1 MALNHLTL
9 NHLTQDIKQTVREFY
24 NQVGWQEV
32 AQGVY
37 QNAVYEDLRPVAR
50 DYIHR
55 CHLRVARHLA
65 PRGRY
70 LLDAGSGP
78 IQYPEYLE
86 YSKGY
91 HARVC
96 ADISMVALQE
106 ARKRIGD
113 VAQGGHGLFVVC
125 DIAHLPFKANT
136 FEGMV
141 SLHTIH
147 HLPSEEHPRAY
158 DELYRVMTPGASGVV
173 VNGWGTARLANLAK
187 RLVRGAQSVPQSAQS
202 AAPGASQP
210 AEKSPSLAT
219 EPTLDGQAPLPAI
232 PQGRTFTRKTSA
244 AWLKQEIGSRIPL
257 EIRVWRTFSVRFMRT
272 FIREGRAG
280 RFWLRLL
287 YWLEERFPKF
297 LGENG
302 QYPMVIIR
310 KKQ

>member
-1 MALNHLTL
+1 VAS
-9 NHLTQDIKQTVREFY
+9 DIKQTVREFY

-37 QNAVYEDLRPVAR
+37 QNAAYEDLRPVSR
-50 DYIHR
+50 EYIHR
-55 CHLRVARHLA
+55 CHVRVGQRLA
-65 PRGRY
+65 ARGRY

-91 HARVC
+91 RARVC
-96 ADISMVALQE
+96 ADISMVALQA

-113 VAQGGHGLFVVC
+113 AADGGHGLFVVC
-125 DIAHLPFKANT
+125 DIAHLPFKADT
-136 FEGMV
+136 FDGVV

-158 DELYRVMTPGASGVV
+158 GELYRVMASGAAGVI
-173 VNGWGTARLANLAK
+173 VNGWGTAPLANLAK
-187 RLVRGAQSVPQSAQS
+187 RLVRHSERASQASGE
-202 AAPGASQP
+202 AAPPAAAGESSASITD
-210 AEKSPSLAT
+210 E
-219 EPTLDGQAPLPAI
+219 
-232 PQGRTFTRKTSA
+232 GRTFTRKTSA
-244 AWLKQEIGSRIPL
+244 AWLKREIGSRMPL
-257 EIRVWRTFSVRFMRT
+257 EIRVWRTFSVKFLRA
-272 FIREGRAG
+272 FIHERRGG

-287 YWLEERFPKF
+287 YWLEERFPQF

-310 KKQ
+310 KKSG